1 MEPFEVLFGDFIVK
15 GFFFFFFFMDFI
27 GKILMDLKF
36 ICGYLIT
43 LYSIIL
49 LLIISKIGCTSKSL
63 LWVWGVTLMSFVLMR
78 YGFEV
83 ITVRGIQG
91 LYDIL
96 FPLILISFS
105 FPNCE
110 IIMFLLVCVSFSPS
124 ACKLHFLELA
134 FEWFLL

>member
-1 MEPFEVLFGDFIVK
+1 MWNPLRFYLGTLLLKV
-15 GFFFFFFFMDFI
+15 FFFFFFVFMDFI

-43 LYSIIL
+43 LCSIIL
-49 LLIISKIGCTSKSL
+49 LLIISKIGCISKSL

-110 IIMFLLVCVSFSPS
+110 IIMFLLVCF
-124 ACKLHFLELA
+124 F
-134 FEWFLL
+134 